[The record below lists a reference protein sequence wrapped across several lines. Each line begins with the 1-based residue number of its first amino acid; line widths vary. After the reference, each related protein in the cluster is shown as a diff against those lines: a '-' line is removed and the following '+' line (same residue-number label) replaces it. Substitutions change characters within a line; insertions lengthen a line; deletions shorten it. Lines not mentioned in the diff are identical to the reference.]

1 MIDCLK
7 LASGFLS
14 IGGLCLDLIGF
25 ALVIRYGHALF
36 IRIGPD
42 PPGKSEAKDGDLY
55 IGGVNDPGYSRRLG
69 FAKVGVGLVIAGFLV
84 QIAGAA
90 LGLWRI

>member
-1 MIDCLK
+1 MVDCVT
-7 LASGFLS
+7 LASGLVT

-36 IRIGPD
+36 IRVGQD
-42 PPGKSEAKDGDLY
+42 PPSRGETKDGDLY

-69 FAKVGVGLVIAGFLV
+69 FAKVGVGFVIAGFLV